1 MHYIEELKQYHPGNE
16 QEAADKET
24 ILAYIETFTDTI
36 LTRENR
42 FAHMTGS
49 SMIFNRERDKV
60 LMVYHNIYRSWSWTG
75 GHADGEE
82 DMLFVARKEAK
93 ERLKKAGANAPDPL
107 IPAEL
112 LEVPCGGL

>member
-24 ILAYIETFTDTI
+24 ILAYIETFPDTI

-60 LMVYHNIYRSWSWTG
+60 STVPGPGPAGMRT
-75 GHADGEE
+75 
-82 DMLFVARKEAK
+82 ARRICYLSP
-93 ERLKKAGANAPDPL
+93 ERKRKKKR
-107 IPAEL
+107 EL
-112 LEVPCGGL
+112 RR